1 MCPDNDIPTKISLSK
16 TKCRCMILYGLDPYY
31 KNELIKRIN
40 DSMYYSVSLDEAL
53 NYVIQKCQMDV
64 NIRYWDSN
72 ERKVNPLMP
81 GGNKMLIIF
90 LMI

>member
-1 MCPDNDIPTKISLSK
+1 
-16 TKCRCMILYGLDPYY
+16 MILYGLDPYY

-64 NIRYWDSN
+64 NIRYWDST
-72 ERKVNPLMP
+72 EREVNPLMP
-81 GGNKMLIIF
+81 GGNKMLIIC